1 MCVWRTNATVPGS
14 SDEVLGLL
22 TRPDAIARWASVP
35 FEVVQLDGARLE
47 SGSRA
52 RVAGRLAGRAVEF
65 DVDVLRA
72 SGGRLELTADGPI
85 SLDVRYT
92 LRDVAAGSKVQAS
105 VSFKG
110 RGLLGRV
117 VAKATETLLAAGAL
131 QLSLERLAREL
142 RPAVRI

>member
-1 MCVWRTNATVPGS
+1 
-14 SDEVLGLL
+14 
-22 TRPDAIARWASVP
+22 
-35 FEVVQLDGARLE
+35 
-47 SGSRA
+47 
-52 RVAGRLAGRAVEF
+52 
-65 DVDVLRA
+65 VDVLQA

-105 VSFKG
+105 VSVKG

-131 QLSLERLAREL
+131 QLSLRLAREL